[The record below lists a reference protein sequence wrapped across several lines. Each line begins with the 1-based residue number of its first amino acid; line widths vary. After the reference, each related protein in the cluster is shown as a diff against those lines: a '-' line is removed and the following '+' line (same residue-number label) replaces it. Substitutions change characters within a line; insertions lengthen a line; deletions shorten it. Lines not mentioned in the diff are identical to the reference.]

1 MINNIFGTPVLV
13 IPMPNHE
20 IIKEQFL
27 PFLED
32 ENSFAKSEQ
41 WDCNCDTT
49 MLDEERNGKFPWD
62 IFFEN
67 VQAIAQQYSEQCGF
81 IGNSLENLF
90 GFAWVNR
97 YVKDQHQEIH
107 AHEGNG
113 NLISCAYILEQ
124 PKDKD
129 TGEFIFYNSASN
141 WFPADML
148 EASPNVYGK
157 RFNPMLNEGDIVFF
171 PSKLDHYVTY
181 NKTDLRRATISA
193 NFGVR

>member
-1 MINNIFGTPVLV
+1 MFNNIFGIPVLV
-13 IPMPNHE
+13 IPMPGHE
-20 IIKEQFL
+20 TIKEQFL

-32 ENSFAKSEQ
+32 ENAFAKSEQ

-49 MLDEERNGKFPWD
+49 MLDQEKNGKFPWD
-62 IFFEN
+62 LFFESVKVGVN
-67 VQAIAQQYSEQCGF
+67 QYSKHCGF
-81 IGNSLENLF
+81 VDSALENIF

-97 YVKDQHQEIH
+97 YSRNQHQEIH

-124 PKDKD
+124 PKDEN
-129 TGEFIFYNSASN
+129 TGEFVFYNSAATF
-141 WFPADML
+141 FPAEML
-148 EASPNVYGK
+148 EPAGDCFGK
-157 RFNPMLNEGDIVFF
+157 RFDPRLSEGDIVFF

>member
-1 MINNIFGTPVLV
+1 MINNIFGAPVLV

-49 MLDEERNGKFPWD
+49 MLDEEKNGKFPWD
-62 IFFEN
+62 LFFES
-67 VQAIAQQYSEQCGF
+67 VKVGVKQYSKHCGF
-81 IGNSLENLF
+81 VDSALENIF

-97 YVKDQHQEIH
+97 YSRNQHQEIH

-124 PKDKD
+124 PKDEN
-129 TGEFIFYNSASN
+129 TGEFVFYNSAATF
-141 WFPADML
+141 FPAEML
-148 EASPNVYGK
+148 EPVGDCFGK
-157 RFNPMLNEGDIVFF
+157 RFDPMLSEGDIVFF